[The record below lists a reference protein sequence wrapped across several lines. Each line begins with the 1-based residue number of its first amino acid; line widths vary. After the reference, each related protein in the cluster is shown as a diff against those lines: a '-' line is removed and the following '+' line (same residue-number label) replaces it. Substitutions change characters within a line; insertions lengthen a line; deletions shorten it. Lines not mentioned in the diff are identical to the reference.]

1 MTQPVWSHRGVTALS
16 ETRHPDAAHPE
27 TAHPVAPHHD
37 APASQ
42 VADLPGRTMAYRH
55 RPATSADA
63 APAVLIHGLGGSALN
78 WTDLTWGLRDRL
90 ETWAVDLSGFGM
102 SPPPRDGDVSPAGYA
117 RGVAEFIEF
126 LGRGPVHIFGNSLG
140 GAVAVQLAARRPDLV
155 LSVTLVSPALPR
167 LLPQRAAAHMPIIA
181 LPGIGER
188 LVGKYLTLDAAAR
201 VDATMDAC
209 FEDPGRLSEHR
220 RAESVAEV
228 RERDAFPYTAE
239 VYLGALR
246 GLLRTYLDTSW
257 QRPWKLAE
265 RILCPVVVI
274 YGRTDKLV
282 DSVAAH
288 KVTRHFKDAHVVV
301 IPDSGHVAQ
310 MEHPELVDR
319 AWRRFLG

>member
-1 MTQPVWSHRGVTALS
+1 MGALAVNCSLPVASEVRVWSHMGVTALV
-16 ETRHPDAAHPE
+16 ET
-27 TAHPVAPHHD
+27 TAHPAPD
-37 APASQ
+37 SQ
-42 VADLPGRTMAYRH
+42 VMDLPGRTMAYRH
-55 RPATSADA
+55 RPGSEADA
-63 APAVLIHGLGGSALN
+63 AAAVMIHGLGGSALN
-78 WTDLTWGLRDRL
+78 WTDLTWTLQDRL

-102 SPPPRDGDVSPAGYA
+102 SPPPRDGDFTPAGYA
-117 RGVAEFIEF
+117 RGVAEFIEAI
-126 LGRGPVHIFGNSLG
+126 GRGPVHIFGNSLG

-155 LSVTLVSPALPR
+155 RTLTLVSPALPR
-167 LLPQRAAAHMPIIA
+167 LLPQRAAAHMPVIA
-181 LPGIGER
+181 LPGLGER
-188 LVGKYLTLDAAAR
+188 LVAKYLTLDAAAR
-201 VDATMDAC
+201 VTATMDAC
-209 FEDPGRLSEHR
+209 FEDPTRLPDHR

-228 RERDAFPYTAE
+228 RARDAFPYTSE

-265 RILCPVVVI
+265 RILCPVVVV

-310 MEHPELVDR
+310 MEHPELVAR